1 MLIYL
6 SALETDNEKR
16 EYLNTRSVLS
26 EYFIR
31 ITAKIS
37 TTHSA
42 MMQVY
47 QLTLSPANMGS
58 PRRVS
63 VLQANT
69 RKMQVCC
76 HLYSKH
82 KTRSLIIPCVQSC
95 VFKIKTGATTYANEK
110 TAVEHREM

>member
-37 TTHSA
+37 TTH
-42 MMQVY
+42 
-47 QLTLSPANMGS
+47 
-58 PRRVS
+58 
-63 VLQANT
+63 
-69 RKMQVCC
+69 
-76 HLYSKH
+76 
-82 KTRSLIIPCVQSC
+82 
-95 VFKIKTGATTYANEK
+95 
-110 TAVEHREM
+110 